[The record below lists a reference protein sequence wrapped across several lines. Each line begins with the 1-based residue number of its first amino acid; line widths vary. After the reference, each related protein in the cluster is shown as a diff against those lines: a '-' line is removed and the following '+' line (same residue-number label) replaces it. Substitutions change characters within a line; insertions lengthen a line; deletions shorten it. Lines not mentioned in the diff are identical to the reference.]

1 MFAYIKGSLE
11 VKTNGYI
18 VIDVNGIGYKIFMS
32 ETAIN
37 KLGAIGEI
45 IKIHTYVRVRE
56 DDISI
61 YGFNTNEEL
70 RMFELLLS
78 VSGIGAKSA
87 LVILSN
93 VSVSS
98 FALAIINNDIN
109 LLKKLPGI
117 GPKTAQ
123 RVILELKDKL
133 KKENEIVA
141 NENTDISDTINTA
154 IMDDEKIAEEQVVG
168 VLNFDIHLVKDFKG
182 KRYIERI
189 TECIPLENEDNYNLD
204 YKKAKTG
211 DAKLDK
217 FFDNATIYFSKSTNL
232 QTYKYV
238 NILEY
243 HDGNYVLTNPIS
255 EINRKE
261 MKNNMDE
268 QDAKK
273 FEQFCKENWN

>member
-1 MFAYIKGSLE
+1 MFAYIKGNLE
-11 VKTNGYI
+11 VKTNGYV

-37 KLGAIGEI
+37 KLGQIGEI
-45 IKIHTYVRVRE
+45 VKIHTYVRVRE

-61 YGFNTNEEL
+61 FGFNTNEEL

-98 FALAIINNDIN
+98 FALAIINNDVN

-133 KKENEIVA
+133 KKENEIPLRA
-141 NENTDISDTINTA
+141 FRKQKQRFRRSESPPCPRRSCSP
-154 IMDDEKIAEEQVVG
+154 E
-168 VLNFDIHLVKDFKG
+168 HL
-182 KRYIERI
+182 
-189 TECIPLENEDNYNLD
+189 C
-204 YKKAKTG
+204 
-211 DAKLDK
+211 
-217 FFDNATIYFSKSTNL
+217 IYFL
-232 QTYKYV
+232 
-238 NILEY
+238 
-243 HDGNYVLTNPIS
+243 
-255 EINRKE
+255 R
-261 MKNNMDE
+261 
-268 QDAKK
+268 
-273 FEQFCKENWN
+273 

>member
-154 IMDDEKIAEEQVVG
+154 IMDDEKIAEATAALK
-168 VLNFDIHLVKDFKG
+168 VLGYTGKEIEKVLEKVDANLSVEDIIRKG
-182 KRYIERI
+182 
-189 TECIPLENEDNYNLD
+189 LLNL
-204 YKKAKTG
+204 A
-211 DAKLDK
+211 
-217 FFDNATIYFSKSTNL
+217 
-232 QTYKYV
+232 
-238 NILEY
+238 
-243 HDGNYVLTNPIS
+243 
-255 EINRKE
+255 R
-261 MKNNMDE
+261 
-268 QDAKK
+268 
-273 FEQFCKENWN
+273 

>member
-56 DDISI
+56 DDITI

-154 IMDDEKIAEEQVVG
+154 IMDDEKIAEATAALK
-168 VLNFDIHLVKDFKG
+168 VLGYTGKEIEKALEKVDANLSVEDIIRKG
-182 KRYIERI
+182 
-189 TECIPLENEDNYNLD
+189 LLNL
-204 YKKAKTG
+204 A
-211 DAKLDK
+211 
-217 FFDNATIYFSKSTNL
+217 
-232 QTYKYV
+232 
-238 NILEY
+238 
-243 HDGNYVLTNPIS
+243 
-255 EINRKE
+255 R
-261 MKNNMDE
+261 
-268 QDAKK
+268 
-273 FEQFCKENWN
+273 

>member
-154 IMDDEKIAEEQVVG
+154 IMDDEKIAEATAALK
-168 VLNFDIHLVKDFKG
+168 VLGYTGKEIEKTLEKVDANLSVEDIIRKG
-182 KRYIERI
+182 
-189 TECIPLENEDNYNLD
+189 LLNL
-204 YKKAKTG
+204 A
-211 DAKLDK
+211 
-217 FFDNATIYFSKSTNL
+217 
-232 QTYKYV
+232 
-238 NILEY
+238 
-243 HDGNYVLTNPIS
+243 
-255 EINRKE
+255 R
-261 MKNNMDE
+261 
-268 QDAKK
+268 
-273 FEQFCKENWN
+273 

>member
-154 IMDDEKIAEEQVVG
+154 IMDDEKIAEATAALK
-168 VLNFDIHLVKDFKG
+168 VLGYTGKEIEKALEKVDANLSVEDIIRKD
-182 KRYIERI
+182 Y
-189 TECIPLENEDNYNLD
+189 
-204 YKKAKTG
+204 
-211 DAKLDK
+211 
-217 FFDNATIYFSKSTNL
+217 
-232 QTYKYV
+232 
-238 NILEY
+238 
-243 HDGNYVLTNPIS
+243 
-255 EINRKE
+255 
-261 MKNNMDE
+261 
-268 QDAKK
+268 
-273 FEQFCKENWN
+273 